1 MDRREAEA
9 IYDAGREVV
18 VEVLLRM
25 DRQIQQLAARVDRL
39 EHELRKNS
47 RNSSLPPSS
56 DPPGKASS
64 KRGKGRSPRQQGA
77 QPGHEGKGRELLPAW
92 AVDEVVEHWP
102 ERCGC
107 GHVFSEA
114 ERVVV
119 RWIVNTAT
127 NPIYQA
133 RKAWSST
140 DKHRYAWVYRATKHN

>member
-1 MDRREAEA
+1 
-9 IYDAGREVV
+9 
-18 VEVLLRM
+18 M

-119 RWIVNTAT
+119 RAPAGISSRNCHGSRQW
-127 NPIYQA
+127 
-133 RKAWSST
+133 WSS
-140 DKHRYAWVYRATKHN
+140 